1 MFSIEQEISSYL
13 LSEKLFSI
21 TQRDGVGSVQ
31 LHEITTFKKEN
42 FVADELPA
50 AGIPLFYWK
59 GKDSAEMDFIV
70 KSDNKLYPIDV
81 K

>member
-13 LSEKLFSI
+13 LSEKLFFI

-50 AGIPLFYWK
+50 AGICLAVSYDLNGATLWAAFW
-59 GKDSAEMDFIV
+59 GE
-70 KSDNKLYPIDV
+70 
-81 K
+81 